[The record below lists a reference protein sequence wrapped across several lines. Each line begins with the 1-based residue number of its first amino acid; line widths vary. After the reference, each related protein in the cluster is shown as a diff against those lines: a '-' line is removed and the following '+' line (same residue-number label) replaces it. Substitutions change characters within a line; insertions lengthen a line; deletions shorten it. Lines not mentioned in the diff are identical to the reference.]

1 MRHWDTLAEY
11 DRNGLHIV
19 VDKSWED
26 ISPRDLFDD
35 SVTDIDEICR
45 KIDNY
50 DLDWFMLRVR
60 AMVDG
65 AVLGDSIVGGF
76 LYEDAREV
84 LTDGTA
90 EDLIADAVAAAK
102 AAIPEFIK
110 NLQAVTI

>member
-1 MRHWDTLAEY
+1 MRHWDTLATE
-11 DRNGLHIV
+11 DRGGLHIV
-19 VDKSWED
+19 VDKSYED

-65 AVLGDSIVGGF
+65 AVLGESIVGGF
-76 LYEDAREV
+76 LYEDAKHT

-90 EDLIADAVAAAK
+90 EDLIEQAIDEAR
-102 AAIPEFIK
+102 AAIPGFIK
-110 NLQAVTI
+110 NLQAVTA